1 MEKKQNVSL
10 KIRAKTRVSI
20 FLFNVKVLSKAV
32 SQEKQIIRMKIR
44 KKGKFQNVYLPL
56 IGFCA

>member
-44 KKGKFQNVYLPL
+44 KKGKYQNVCLPL